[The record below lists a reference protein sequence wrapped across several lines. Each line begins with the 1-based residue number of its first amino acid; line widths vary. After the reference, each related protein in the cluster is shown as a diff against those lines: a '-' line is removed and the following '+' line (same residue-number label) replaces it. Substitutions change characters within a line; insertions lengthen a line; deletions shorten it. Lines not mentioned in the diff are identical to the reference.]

1 MKVSIL
7 ESFLFMVISSFIG
20 IMANP
25 EILTAS
31 DSVTIMDLDSTKIVE
46 TVVIQ
51 PVAKVT
57 EVTEVRTAPK
67 AGSLVEPASRTT
79 NHVQA
84 PVATVDTANNVRFSW
99 GAQSLF
105 RATSTKTNS
114 GNNIARVGRLIW
126 GHNYT
131 DFGNITRLKIGD
143 TFILTENGIAT
154 TYRVAANPITRKA
167 GIVLDVK
174 NGTTLSYAGDA
185 RYDSIQIN
193 ALTDMGFGGHSLVL
207 LTCYGA
213 NSRYIVVADAI

>member
-1 MKVSIL
+1 M
-7 ESFLFMVISSFIG
+7 
-20 IMANP
+20 
-25 EILTAS
+25 
-31 DSVTIMDLDSTKIVE
+31 
-46 TVVIQ
+46 
-51 PVAKVT
+51 
-57 EVTEVRTAPK
+57 
-67 AGSLVEPASRTT
+67 
-79 NHVQA
+79 
-84 PVATVDTANNVRFSW
+84 
-99 GAQSLF
+99 
-105 RATSTKTNS
+105 
-114 GNNIARVGRLIW
+114 IW

-154 TYRVAANPITRKA
+154 TYRVAANPITGKA

-174 NGTTLSYAGDA
+174 DSITLSYAGDA